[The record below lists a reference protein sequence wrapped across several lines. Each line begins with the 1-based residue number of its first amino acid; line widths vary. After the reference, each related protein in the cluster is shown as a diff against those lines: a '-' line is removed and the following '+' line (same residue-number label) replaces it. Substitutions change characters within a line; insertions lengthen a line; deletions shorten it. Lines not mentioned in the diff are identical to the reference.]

1 MLKKWEMVEEAW
13 VEAEKS
19 IQSGQWDLVVLDD
32 INYAISDGMLD
43 RGEGGRRPH
52 DETGNGACYLN
63 GSQCAPTI
71 VDIPDMVTQMRPLKH
86 SFEKGGMAQRG
97 TGILRTVYRDKT

>member
-32 INYAISDGMLD
+32 INYAISDGTMPSATACSIGAKVVDAHTTKPEMVHVILT
-43 RGEGGRRPH
+43 GRNAHPRLS
-52 DETGNGACYLN
+52 TFRTR
-63 GSQCAPTI
+63 SRKCA
-71 VDIPDMVTQMRPLKH
+71 R
-86 SFEKGGMAQRG
+86 
-97 TGILRTVYRDKT
+97 